1 MHLLRGAGLVC
12 ASPGLA
18 LPHASGP
25 GFGGTPPPPPRDVN
39 LSSPPSP
46 LHDAGSLLIL
56 PCVCSRASSHFCSAQ
71 GTV

>member
-25 GFGGTPPPPPRDVN
+25 GFGGTPPPPPPGMLICR
-39 LSSPPSP
+39 PPP
-46 LHDAGSLLIL
+46 APFMMLVL
-56 PCVCSRASSHFCSAQ
+56 F
-71 GTV
+71 

>member
-25 GFGGTPPPPPRDVN
+25 GFGGTPPRDVS
-39 LSSPPSP
+39 LSSPSP